1 MEGAWWGSR
10 QMSLYLRASVIV
22 SLPQG
27 CAGDFIFLSAAF
39 PKPLAEL
46 GSCPGCQHALMNEPV
61 IFLGNWMS
69 PGDHPLQG
77 CRGLTL
83 EAAEWMAVLLWLL
96 VWGRKRNSSWVGGA

>member
-10 QMSLYLRASVIV
+10 QMSLYLWASVIV

-27 CAGDFIFLSAAF
+27 CAGDFIFLSVAF
-39 PKPLAEL
+39 PKLLAEL
-46 GSCPGCQHALMNEPV
+46 GPCPGCQHALMNEPV

-96 VWGRKRNSSWVGGA
+96 VWGRKQNSSWVGGA

>member
-10 QMSLYLRASVIV
+10 QMSPYLWGCVIV

-27 CAGDFIFLSAAF
+27 CAGDFIFLSVAF

-46 GSCPGCQHALMNEPV
+46 GFCPRCQHALMNETV
-61 IFLGNWMS
+61 IVLGNWAS
-69 PGDHPLQG
+69 LGDHPLQG

-96 VWGRKRNSSWVGGA
+96 IWGRKQNSSWVGGA